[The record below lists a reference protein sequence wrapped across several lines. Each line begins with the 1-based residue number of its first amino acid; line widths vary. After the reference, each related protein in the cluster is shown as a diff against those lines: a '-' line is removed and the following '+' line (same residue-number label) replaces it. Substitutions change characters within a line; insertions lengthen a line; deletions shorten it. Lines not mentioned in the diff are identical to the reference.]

1 MNDRKVSGAST
12 ASLIFGLIGVVAW
25 ILPIVGYPITIGGLV
40 LGIVG
45 HKSDS
50 SSRAM
55 VGIVLS
61 VIFLIATIISSV
73 VGVLIITKNL
83 R

>member
-1 MNDRKVSGAST
+1 MKGNVSGAST

-25 ILPIVGYPITIGGLV
+25 IFPLVGYPITIGGLV

-50 SSRAM
+50 SSRALI
-55 VGIVLS
+55 GIVLS
-61 VIFLIATIISSV
+61 VIFLLATIASSIY
-73 VGVLIITKNL
+73 GVMLLSK
-83 R
+83 RM

>member
-1 MNDRKVSGAST
+1 MNDRKISGAST

-25 ILPIVGYPITIGGLV
+25 ILPLIGYPVTIGGLV

-61 VIFLIATIISSV
+61 IIFLIATIISSV
-73 VGVLIITKNL
+73 LGFLYMTE